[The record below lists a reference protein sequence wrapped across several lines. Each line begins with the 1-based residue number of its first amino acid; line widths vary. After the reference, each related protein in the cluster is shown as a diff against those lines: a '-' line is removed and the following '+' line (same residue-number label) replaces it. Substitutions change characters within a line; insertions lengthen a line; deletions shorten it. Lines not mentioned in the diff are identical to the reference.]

1 MRYNEK
7 LREYRKNLGLKQSEV
22 AEQIFVQPRAISL
35 WEQGKNAPGME
46 LLIDLAK
53 LYNVSLDELLSEELA
68 EEKIAPVNAQ
78 GVFMEMP
85 FSEKLRMMREQLRL
99 SREKMA
105 EDLDISDT
113 AIYRWES
120 GQQMPSIPMIV
131 KLSRF
136 LGMPIDE
143 LLYAELKD

>member
-35 WEQGKNAPGME
+35 WELGRNAPSME
-46 LLIDLAK
+46 LLMALVK
-53 LYNVSLDELLSEELA
+53 LYNVSMDELLSEELA
-68 EEKIAPVNAQ
+68 EEKIAPINVQA
-78 GVFMEMP
+78 VFMEMP

-113 AIYRWES
+113 AIYRWET